1 MLHHF
6 PVFLF
11 LPLCLIRWWLLGAA
25 TDARAPG
32 TLSSPAWL
40 GGLGL
45 HLLLLK
51 IIEVTSEGC
60 SSTSGLLLDLPPI
73 VSSTL
78 TRGHLWIMRC
88 THVRV
93 HTLMCVCSLSLSMSA
108 RC

>member
-11 LPLCLIRWWLLGAA
+11 VPLFWIKWWLLGAA

-32 TLSSPAWL
+32 TLSSPTWP

-51 IIEVTSEGC
+51 IIELTSEEY
-60 SSTSGLLLDLPPI
+60 SSTPGSPLDLPPV
-73 VSSTL
+73 VS
-78 TRGHLWIMRC
+78 
-88 THVRV
+88 
-93 HTLMCVCSLSLSMSA
+93 
-108 RC
+108 